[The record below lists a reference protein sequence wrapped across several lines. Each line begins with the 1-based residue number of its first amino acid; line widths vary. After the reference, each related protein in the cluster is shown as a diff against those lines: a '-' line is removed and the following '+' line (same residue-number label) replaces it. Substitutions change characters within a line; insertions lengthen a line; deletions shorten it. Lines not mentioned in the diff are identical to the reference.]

1 MNKPVLEEKIVTAPE
16 VMTLKN
22 FRANSDIENF
32 YRFIHDNSLRLEANM
47 LIEYVMKR
55 IKKVKKNKKTV
66 KTLH

>member
-1 MNKPVLEEKIVTAPE
+1 MTKIVIEEKVAAAPE

-22 FRANSDIENF
+22 FRANADIENF

-47 LIEYVMKR
+47 LIDHVMKKM
-55 IKKVKKNKKTV
+55 KKVKKSKKV